1 VPFAIVMSLVILIS
15 TAMLLYQ
22 FWTGALAG
30 EDRDAATEFDA
41 QRSPDLRRAA

>member
-1 VPFAIVMSLVILIS
+1 MPFAIVMSLVVLIS

-30 EDRDAATEFDA
+30 DGGDAVNEIDM

>member
-1 VPFAIVMSLVILIS
+1 MPFAIVMSLVILIS
-15 TAMLLYQ
+15 TAVLLYQ

>member
-1 VPFAIVMSLVILIS
+1 MSLVVIIS

-30 EDRDAATEFDA
+30 EDRDAVGEFEA